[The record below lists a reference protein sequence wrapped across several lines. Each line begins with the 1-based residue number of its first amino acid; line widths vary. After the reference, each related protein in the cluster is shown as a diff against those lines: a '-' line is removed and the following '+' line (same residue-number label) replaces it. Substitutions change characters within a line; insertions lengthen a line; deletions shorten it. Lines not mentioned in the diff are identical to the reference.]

1 MIAESKEKMNYLEN
15 EFERIK
21 LEIFGKSDIEY
32 VLENFLLIITK
43 YFKAK
48 QISLDQ
54 LKEIPLGYPDS
65 FSSIEEYSEYFIH
78 AQDNY
83 RILIMDASSENAF
96 LKDEEKKYNLLIIN
110 VNDNKIKKHYQIFYE
125 NDKILQYVIE
135 QFK

>member
-1 MIAESKEKMNYLEN
+1 MNYLEN

-21 LEIFGKSDIEY
+21 LEIFGKSNIEY

-48 QISLDQ
+48 QIILDQ

-65 FSSIEEYSEYFIH
+65 FSSIEEYSENFIH

-96 LKDEEKKYNLLIIN
+96 LKDEEKKYNLLIIS

-125 NDKILQYVIE
+125 NDKILQYVLE

>member
-1 MIAESKEKMNYLEN
+1 MNYLEN

-54 LKEIPLGYPDS
+54 LKEIHLGYPDS
-65 FSSIEEYSEYFIH
+65 FSSIEEYSENFIH

-96 LKDEEKKYNLLIIN
+96 LKDEEKKYNLLIIS